1 MGKRPARVLAAAVA
15 ALFAAALAIPVSANT
30 TLVDRPGSLGK
41 LSADQITR
49 LAAQANQ
56 RSIILLKNQHRELPP
71 RPGNISRRAQ
81 AVRSD
86 QESVRDELAVLHARN
101 VKGFQTVNAVA
112 ATISKDE
119 ATRLASNPAVRAV
132 VPDLRRTTP
141 AAAGGSIATAAAA
154 AAAAVQP
161 AAATPGQPIC
171 PSDPSVPLLEP
182 EALQVMNVENQPG
195 DGRPA
200 AHDLADGSGIK
211 VGIIADGLDP
221 NNPDLIRNGQSIVYD
236 YRDFSGYGTGA
247 PTDGREAFLDAG
259 AVAAQGNQ
267 VYDLAQFVNPAHPL
281 APGCDIR
288 IKGVA
293 PGASLAVLNV
303 AGSAAGFFNSQI
315 IQAIDW
321 AVTQDRVDVLNESIG
336 GNPYPDQSNDP
347 VAIADN
353 NAVAAGITV
362 VTSSGDAGPTNTI
375 SSPASDPGVIA
386 VGGTTTYRV
395 YRQATRYG
403 VQLVPGGWENNNISA
418 LSSAG
423 TTQSGPRTIDVVA
436 PGDRGW
442 ALCSADLQRF
452 FGCADVDNN
461 NVGQPLWAAGGTSLS
476 APLTAGTAALVMQ
489 AYAKTHNGAR
499 PSPDL
504 VKRIIVSTA
513 QDLGAPAEHQ
523 GAGLVNALKA
533 VQLAASV
540 QDASGSPGPQG
551 QSLLVS
557 KPSLV
562 TTVQAGTSPSFNV
575 DVTNTGSVPTQLS
588 PSLASLD
595 PQPVSTDTGRVNLSG
610 SSPNFVDSRGR
621 PSLYQLHSFDVPS
634 GVDYLNGDIIWNA
647 QAQSPAGQPGSVV
660 YETVWDPAGN
670 VAAHSVLS
678 DSSGHGHVEVGKPAA
693 GSWTAAIWTLKNAG
707 PSNLGQYTGDVGFS
721 YSTQRLQNSAG
732 VTPAALSLAPG
743 QTGSLTVTVPASP
756 QAGDRAAS
764 LRLASGAPDDGAIPV
779 VVRSLV
785 SLGAAGGS
793 FQGILSGGAAL
804 GQQFT
809 YQFDMPDGKPTL
821 NLSLSLPDQH
831 YPVFGYLVDP
841 SGQPLD
847 VQNTA
852 VGRNAKG
859 TTIYGN
865 AMQFFRRTPAP
876 GRWTLVV
883 RLDQRADA
891 LDGQNFTE
899 PVSGNIDF
907 NPVPVSVA
915 GLPNS
920 PFAILPQ
927 GQAATASVRLTNTGN
942 SSKSFFVDPRLS
954 QPTFQQLLGYQATG
968 VPLPLSLGVQP
979 YFYVPPQT
987 DLLFVGAQGTVPIVM
1002 DVKTASGG
1010 SDVLASTLPDNQ
1022 ATAVLSASELAP
1034 SGWFALPEAQGP
1046 FGVSGVG
1053 GATVDLGAVA
1063 ETNAFD
1069 SAVTSSTGDAWLQ
1082 MAVDNSSPYSPLTLA
1097 PGQSG
1102 TINLT
1107 ITPNAA
1113 IGSVVQGFIGVD
1125 TMNGSTMSG
1134 DEITLLPYT
1143 YTVG

>member
-1 MGKRPARVLAAAVA
+1 MGKGPARVLAAAVA
-15 ALFAAALAIPVSANT
+15 ALLAAALAGPVSADT
-30 TLVDRPGSLGK
+30 TLIDRPGSLGK
-41 LSADQITR
+41 LSAEQITK
-49 LAAQANQ
+49 LAAEANH

-71 RPGNISRRAQ
+71 RPGNISRRAE

-86 QESVRDELAVLHARN
+86 QESVKDELATLHAKN

-112 ATISKDE
+112 ATISEAE

-141 AAAGGSIATAAAA
+141 AAAGGSIAPAAAP
-154 AAAAVQP
+154 AAVQP

-171 PSDPSVPLLEP
+171 PSDPAVPLLEP

-195 DGRPA
+195 DTRPA

-236 YRDFSGYGTGA
+236 YRDFSGYGTNA

-259 AVAAQGNQ
+259 GVAAQGNQ

-281 APGCDIR
+281 PPGCNIR

-293 PGASLAVLNV
+293 PGATLAVLNV
-303 AGSAAGFFNSQI
+303 AGSAGSFFNSQI

-321 AVTQDRVDVLNESIG
+321 AVTQDKVDVLNESIG

-403 VQLVPGGWENNNISA
+403 VQLVPGGWENNNITA

-423 TTQSGPRTIDVVA
+423 TTQGGPRTIDVVA

-442 ALCSADLQRF
+442 ALCSADLQHF

-461 NVGQPLWAAGGTSLS
+461 NAGMPLWASGGTSLS
-476 APLTAGTAALVMQ
+476 APLTSGTVALVMQ
-489 AYAKTHNGAR
+489 AYSKTHGGVR

-533 VQLAASV
+533 VQLAESI
-540 QDASGSPGPQG
+540 QDGSGSPAAQG

-562 TTVQAGTSPSFNV
+562 TTVQAGASPSFNV
-575 DVTNTGSVPTQLS
+575 DVTNTGSAPAQLS

-595 PQPVSTDTGRVNLSG
+595 PQPVSSDTGRVNLSG
-610 SSPNFVDSRGR
+610 SAPTFVDSRGR
-621 PSLYQLHSFDVPS
+621 PSLYQLHNFDVPS
-634 GVDYLNGDIIWNA
+634 GADYLNGDVIWNA
-647 QAQSPAGQPGSVV
+647 QAQSPGGQPGSVV

-670 VAAHSVLS
+670 VAAHSLLS
-678 DSSGHGHVEVGKPAA
+678 DSSGHGHVEVRKPAA
-693 GSWTAAIWTLKNAG
+693 GTWTAAIWTLQNTG
-707 PSNLGQYTGDVGFS
+707 LSNLGQYTGDVGFS
-721 YSTQRLQNSAG
+721 YTTQRFQLIAG
-732 VTPAALSLAPG
+732 VALAALSLGPG
-743 QTGSLTVTVPASP
+743 QTGTVAVTVPANP
-756 QAGDRAAS
+756 QAGDRAAA
-764 LRLASGAPDDGAIPV
+764 LRLGSGAPDDGAIPV

-785 SLGAAGGS
+785 SLSAAGGS
-793 FQGILSGGAAL
+793 LQGTLTGGAAL

-809 YQFDMPDGKPTL
+809 YQFDMLDGKPTL
-821 NLSLSLPDQH
+821 NLSLSLRDQH
-831 YPVFGYLVDP
+831 YPVFGFLVDP
-841 SGQPLD
+841 FGQPLD

-852 VGRNAKG
+852 VGKNARG

-865 AMQFFRRTPAP
+865 TMQFFRRTPAP

-883 RLDQRADA
+883 SLNQRADA
-891 LDGQNFTE
+891 LDGQNFAE
-899 PVSGNIDF
+899 PFTGNIDF
-907 NPVPVSVA
+907 NPVPVSA
-915 GLPNS
+915 DGLPNS
-920 PFAILPQ
+920 PFAFLAQ
-927 GQAATASVRLTNTGN
+927 GQAATATVRLTNTGR

-954 QPTFQQLLGYQATG
+954 QPTFQQLLVYQATG
-968 VPLPLSLGVQP
+968 VPLPLPLSSQP
-979 YFYVPPQT
+979 YFFVPPQS
-987 DLLFVGAQGTVPIVM
+987 DLLFVGAQATVPVVM
-1002 DVKTASGG
+1002 DVKTATGG
-1010 SDVLASTLPDNQ
+1010 SDVLASTLPGNQ
-1022 ATAVLSASELAP
+1022 ASAVLSASELAP

-1046 FGVSGVG
+1046 FGAGGAG
-1053 GATVDLGAVA
+1053 GATVDVGAVV
-1063 ETNAFD
+1063 ETNTFD
-1069 SAVTSSTGDAWLQ
+1069 SAITSSTGDPWLQ
-1082 MAVDNSSPYSPLTLA
+1082 MSVDNSAPYAPLILA

-1107 ITPNAA
+1107 ITPNAPT
-1113 IGSVVQGFIGVD
+1113 GTVVQGFIGVD
-1125 TMNGSTMSG
+1125 TLNTSTQSG
-1134 DEITLLPYT
+1134 DEIALLPYT